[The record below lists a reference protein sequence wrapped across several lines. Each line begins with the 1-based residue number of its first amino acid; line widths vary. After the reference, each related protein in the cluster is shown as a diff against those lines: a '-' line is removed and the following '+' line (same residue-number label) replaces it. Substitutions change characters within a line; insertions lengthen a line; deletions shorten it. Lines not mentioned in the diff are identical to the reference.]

1 MSLLAAAEAAD
12 IGTILFHI
20 LVVLVAAKVAAEL
33 AERVGIPA
41 VLGEIVAGIAIGPS
55 VLGLVEADEVLHV
68 LGELGVILLL
78 LHVGMEMDVAELG
91 RVGKASLFVALL
103 GVAAPFIGG
112 TATGLALGQE
122 MKTSVFLGAAL
133 TATSVGITARV
144 FGDLRALATVESRIV
159 LGAAVA
165 DDVLG
170 LVILTIVVRVVVDGS
185 VSAGT
190 VLGVTGL
197 AIGFLLVTGI
207 VGSRLAPPLFGA
219 VQRYARSPSTLVA
232 VAFAFTI
239 GFSALADA
247 ARLAPIIGAFMA
259 GLAMGR
265 SDHADRITR
274 ELTPIGH
281 VFIPVF
287 FLSIGIG
294 VDVQA
299 MARPSVL
306 GLAGALT
313 VVAIAGKLVS
323 ALGARGTRSDKWLI
337 GIGMIPR
344 GEVGLIFA
352 TLGLRT
358 GVLDED
364 LYASLIIVVLI
375 TTLMTPPLLRWK
387 LTRAAA
393 AFDDDEPPEEPEPA
407 NGWLDD
413 DGDVITLRGNPPPG
427 ATLPLALLTAAHATT
442 SRPSPELLDWF
453 AAHRNRALAW
463 DAATTQA
470 FIRLLQEGNAR
481 SWRFLET
488 LGILERALPDVAASL
503 SARRADPSELDAIRV
518 LRFPTVDRINELA
531 GDASSDQVF
540 AQHHKLLDHP
550 HRLTLA
556 ALVLDLTMQDSDPTR
571 VASNM
576 LGQLSISGDDEREV
590 AALVVDA
597 SLLRFAA
604 RDPDSFEPAVMMQMA
619 THIESTQ
626 RLNSLYLLA
635 VATGEQ
641 SEWQRAALD
650 QVRDAVAAHVGEDGD
665 VSVCDARRDAAQRL
679 TVDPAVIERIA
690 HAPRS
695 YVLSQEPHELVRQ
708 AALAEPP
715 PRQGTARVAVS
726 GDETPNTWRV
736 DVACQD
742 RPGLLARIAGVFT
755 GADLDILTASTAT
768 WGDGA
773 VVGSFLVR
781 SLRRPTAR
789 TLSEALETSFRAAL
803 VPRPVSGASVK
814 FDNGGLPWHTSCVI
828 EADDRPGLLAG
839 LTTALAMA
847 GVEVHWARI
856 ATTNGLA
863 TDRFALTDRDG
874 HKLDNAA
881 MGRIRR
887 ALEGESDRAGRRLFS
902 R

>member
-1 MSLLAAAEAAD
+1 MSLLAAADSAD

-112 TATGLALGQE
+112 MTAGLALGQE

-190 VLGVTGL
+190 VLSVTGL

-207 VGSRLAPPLFGA
+207 VGSRVAPPLFGA

-239 GFSALADA
+239 GFAALADA

-294 VDVQA
+294 VDVRA

-313 VVAIAGKLVS
+313 VVAILGKLVS

-387 LTRAAA
+387 VNRAASSLDL
-393 AFDDDEPPEEPEPA
+393 DDSPGEPEPDG
-407 NGWLDD
+407 GWLGH
-413 DGDVITLRGNPPPG
+413 DGDLITLRARPPAA
-427 ATLPLALLTAAHATT
+427 ATLSLALHAATHAAT
-442 SRPSPELLDWF
+442 SRPAPELLAWF
-453 AAHRNRALAW
+453 AAHRNQVLAW
-463 DAATTQA
+463 DRATTAA
-470 FIRLLQEGNAR
+470 FLHLLREGNAR

-488 LGILERALPDVAASL
+488 LGILERALPDVATSL
-503 SARRADPSELDAIRV
+503 KARRADPSEPDPTRV

-531 GDASSDQVF
+531 GDASTDESF
-540 AQHHKLLDHP
+540 AQHHKLLDHAD
-550 HRLTLA
+550 RLTLA
-556 ALVLDLTMQDSDPTR
+556 ALVLDVSTPDQDPMRIARS
-571 VASNM
+571 M

-590 AALVVDA
+590 AALVSDA
-597 SLLRFAA
+597 SLLRSAA
-604 RDPDSFEPAVMMQMA
+604 HDPGSFEPAVVLQMA
-619 THIESTQ
+619 THIESAQ
-626 RLNSLYLLA
+626 RLNALYLLSVA
-635 VATGEQ
+635 VGDQ
-641 SEWQRAALD
+641 PEWQRNTLD
-650 QVRDAVAAHVGEDGD
+650 QIRDAVAAHVGEDGD

-679 TVDPAVIERIA
+679 STDPAVIERIA
-690 HAPRS
+690 HTPRS
-695 YVLSQEPHELVRQ
+695 YVLAHEPEELVRQ

-715 PRQGTARVAVS
+715 PRPGTARVAIS
-726 GDETPNTWRV
+726 GDETPNTWRI
-736 DVACQD
+736 DIACQD

-755 GADLDILTASTAT
+755 AADLDILTASTAT

-781 SLRRPTAR
+781 SLKRPTAR
-789 TLSEALETSFRAAL
+789 VLAEALETSFRAAL

-828 EADDRPGLLAG
+828 EADDQRGLLAG
-839 LTTALAMA
+839 LTTAFAMA

-856 ATTNGLA
+856 ATTNGRA

-874 HKLDNAA
+874 HKLDNGA

-887 ALEGESDRAGRRLFS
+887 ALEGESDRAGRRLLS